1 MPMTAFFTIIAMV
14 AFAANSILAR
24 EALGDGTMDAAGFT
38 GLRLASGAVALAFVL
53 MLRRKDEVKAVPG
66 SWASALALFVYAV
79 GFSFAYVQL
88 GAATGA
94 LILFVSVQMTMI
106 SWGIACG
113 ERPRAMQWLG
123 IFMALAGFVYLVSP
137 ALTRPDP
144 VATALMITAGIAW
157 GVYSLRGRGTRDP
170 IGDTAGNFI
179 RTLPLA
185 MALLAFALVCQGSIG
200 GEMSGRGIVLAVA
213 SGVLA
218 SAAGYV
224 VWYRVLPHLAAIAA
238 AIVQLS
244 VPVITAAAGVLFLA
258 EPLTIE
264 LTLAG
269 VLILF
274 GLALAIAARRKA

>member
-79 GFSFAYVQL
+79 AFSFAYVQL

-106 SWGIACG
+106 GWGIACG

-185 MALLAFALVCQGSIG
+185 MALLAFALVGQGSIG

-269 VLILF
+269 VLILC

>member
-1 MPMTAFFTIIAMV
+1 MPMTAFLTIIAMV

-38 GLRLASGAVALAFVL
+38 GLRLASGAVALALVL
-53 MLRRKDEVKAVPG
+53 MLRRKDKVEAVPG

-79 GFSFAYVQL
+79 AFSFAYVQL

-106 SWGIACG
+106 GWGIACG
-113 ERPRAMQWLG
+113 ERPRSMQWLG

-185 MALLAFALVCQGSIG
+185 MALLAFALVGQGSID

>member
-38 GLRLASGAVALAFVL
+38 GLRLASGAVALALVL

-79 GFSFAYVQL
+79 AFSFAYVQL

-106 SWGIACG
+106 GWGIACG

-185 MALLAFALVCQGSIG
+185 MALLVFALVGQGSIG

>member
-1 MPMTAFFTIIAMV
+1 MPMTAFLTIIAMV

-79 GFSFAYVQL
+79 AFSFAYVQL

-106 SWGIACG
+106 GWGIACG

-185 MALLAFALVCQGSIG
+185 MALLAFALFGQGSII

>member
-1 MPMTAFFTIIAMV
+1 MPMTAFLTAIAMI

-24 EALGDGTMDAAGFT
+24 EALADGAMDAAGFT
-38 GLRLASGAVALAFVL
+38 GLRLASGAVALALVL
-53 MLRRKDEVKAVPG
+53 ALRLTAKGKVVPG
-66 SWASALALFVYAV
+66 SWLSALALFVYAIA
-79 GFSFAYVQL
+79 FSFAYVQL

-94 LILFVSVQMTMI
+94 LVLFVSVQLTMI
-106 SWGIACG
+106 GWGIVRG
-113 ERPRAMQWLG
+113 ERPSALQWAG
-123 IFMALAGFVYLVSP
+123 IVMALAGFVYLVSP

-144 VATALMITAGIAW
+144 VATMLMITAGIAW
-157 GVYSLRGRGTRDP
+157 GVYSLRGRGSRDP
-170 IGDTAGNFI
+170 IDDTAGNFI
-179 RTLPLA
+179 RTMPLA
-185 MALLAFALVCQGSIG
+185 LALLAFATLVQDNPAGTL
-200 GEMSGRGIVLAVA
+200 SGRGIGLAVA

-264 LTLAG
+264 LVLAG
-269 VLILF
+269 MLILS
-274 GLALAIAARRKA
+274 GLALAIATRRKA